1 MPRIHAGRLSRT
13 SPTKSHAGDKKIM
26 RLQAAAVGA
35 VPKGGPLRT
44 VGEISGQSTWH
55 AVCCYT
61 SPFRTGAPCGCFYNC
76 WDCRFTNCWDC
87 RFTGVAA
94 GLRNRMQAI
103 KNYAAASRS
112 CRGRPKGR
120 PAVNSWRDIRTVNMA
135 RSMLLCPAIPNGC
148 PAWSPLQLL
157 GLSIHRNCVETM

>member
-1 MPRIHAGRLSRT
+1 MPRIHAGRLIRT

-35 VPKGGPLRT
+35 VPKGGLLRT
-44 VGEISGQSTWH
+44 VGEISGRSIWH
-55 AVCCYT
+55 AVCCYA
-61 SPFRTGAPCGCFYNC
+61 SPFRTGAPRGCLY
-76 WDCRFTNCWDC
+76 NCWDC

-120 PAVNSWRDIRTVNMA
+120 PAVNRWK
-135 RSMLLCPAIPNGC
+135 LCLVLPNGR
-148 PAWSPLQLL
+148 PTWSPLQLL
-157 GLSIHRNCVETM
+157 RTVNSQESWRAACGPVDRKKIQDSDLRLAFN

>member
-1 MPRIHAGRLSRT
+1 MPRIHAGRLIRT

-35 VPKGGPLRT
+35 VPKGGLLRT
-44 VGEISGQSTWH
+44 VGEISGRSIWH
-55 AVCCYT
+55 AVCCYA
-61 SPFRTGAPCGCFYNC
+61 SPFRTGAPRGCLY
-76 WDCRFTNCWDC
+76 NCWDC

-120 PAVNSWRDIRTVNMA
+120 PAVNSWIYIRTVNMA
-135 RSMLLCPAIPNGC
+135 RSMLLCPAIPNGR

-157 GLSIHRNCVETM
+157 GLSIHRNCVEAM

>member
-35 VPKGGPLRT
+35 VPKGGLLRT
-44 VGEISGQSTWH
+44 VGEISGRSIWH
-55 AVCCYT
+55 AVCCYA
-61 SPFRTGAPCGCFYNC
+61 SPFRTGAPRGCLYNC
-76 WDCRFTNCWDC
+76 WDCRFTE
-87 RFTGVAA
+87 VAA

-120 PAVNSWRDIRTVNMA
+120 PAVNSWIYIRTVNMA
-135 RSMLLCPAIPNGC
+135 RSMLLCPAIPNER

-157 GLSIHRNCVETM
+157 GLSIHRNCVEAM